1 MNTENFKTTTTLES
15 KILNSLQKTIENN
28 NMGLNIQDL
37 RIGIY
42 VEKSLKSGNG
52 RKVIDKIGCQDIVKI
67 VENTGSFNYQP
78 IPISE
83 DWLIKAGFIENKYEY
98 SIPISD
104 CGLVTLTLIPHD
116 EQHSKFSVCVSQSD
130 EHDVENVFL
139 NEISFWH
146 ELQNLYK
153 SISGKELNFT
163 P

>member
-1 MNTENFKTTTTLES
+1 MK
-15 KILNSLQKTIENN
+15 LNSK
-28 NMGLNIQDL
+28 DL
-37 RIGIY
+37 RIGNLIKWKSTGEIEY
-42 VEKSLKSGNG
+42 VININSSSK
-52 RKVIDKIGCQDIVKI
+52 
-67 VENTGSFNYQP
+67 YQTINNIQITDAEP

-83 DWLIKAGFIENKYEY
+83 DWLIKAGFVENKYEY
-98 SIPISD
+98 SIPISE

>member
-1 MNTENFKTTTTLES
+1 MELKAS
-15 KILNSLQKTIENN
+15 
-28 NMGLNIQDL
+28 DL
-37 RIGIY
+37 RIGNKLNYCGQECHLMAIY
-42 VEKSLKSGNG
+42 KNNEIELGYFTDSVGFI
-52 RKVIDKIGCQDIVKI
+52 RKIDDKDI
-67 VENTGSFNYQP
+67 SP
-78 IPISE
+78 IPILE
-83 DWLIKAGFIENKYEY
+83 DKLFEAVFVENKYEY

-139 NEISFWH
+139 EEISFWH

-163 P
+163 INKTP